1 MKNLF
6 FIFILIILALSSYAE
21 EASQYQSLE
30 WQKIELESKIRN
42 KYEKA
47 LAPIMTSKKYFIN
60 VDIKLKGELSVAPD
74 AAKKDAQPKL
84 RPTNLAPDKAP
95 EDTIVFSKLG
105 MQAPVVGNNDDSSE
119 TTDIKKRAVDLAK
132 AFDIFSYIE
141 SIKVNVMLDEK
152 LDEQTRDA
160 VKNIIDKIDLRY
172 NKRVEKAS
180 ITYVSMEEKRVPPK
194 PVVVEKPK
202 VVPPT
207 FWEKAIPWISKFNNA
222 IGLIAAVFLFGCF
235 LYLLFK
241 PYLDLQ
247 KEKLEFF
254 KKQTKKVEN
263 KNEEN
268 SKISGS
274 TTGAPSPVT
283 EVESVA
289 YLARFKHFIEKSPDE
304 AKMLIAK
311 WIKESSVESTN
322 ALKAIVKQLSTE
334 ELVSIFEMF
343 NLAERKKWKE
353 RIEGDILDQEIRE
366 ANAYMSKQI
375 VDNIMTPPLI
385 TDPEIQ
391 EVLTNIDAKQGADI
405 VNFDLELGSIL
416 LNVMNAKFVADVMKI
431 ISAEK
436 IESVIKLAV
445 EFDRSKLAEKLE
457 HFKASLP
464 TIKSVLYRSPFLE
477 NILNLISMSNKDNEK
492 FLYRVLAQS
501 ESETVVAQTALNNY
515 PFELIPMLGLPIV
528 KTVLNKMPQA
538 QRIKFLYTLESSQ
551 KDEWIELCA
560 PEGTKT
566 RDLFN
571 LEFEKIEMT
580 PSLKDDVLMETALL
594 YDEYTQQARI
604 IIRNSPDLMRS
615 LKPNVEQWI
624 LTLDPN
630 YVALVEESIS
640 EITDDL
646 ADLDKIAA

>member
-1 MKNLF
+1 MKSLF
-6 FIFILIILALSSYAE
+6 FIITLLILALSAFAE
-21 EASQYQSLE
+21 EASLYQSLE
-30 WQKIELESKIRN
+30 WQKIELENKIRN

-47 LAPIMTSKKYFIN
+47 LMPIMTSKKYFIN
-60 VDIKLKGELSVAPD
+60 IDIKLKGELSVAPD
-74 AAKKDAQPKL
+74 AVKKDAQPKL

-105 MQAPVVGNNDDSSE
+105 MQAPVVGNNDDSLE
-119 TTDIKKRAVDLAK
+119 NAEIKKRAVDLAK

-152 LDEQTRDA
+152 LDTETRDA
-160 VKNIIDKIDLRY
+160 VKTIIDKIDLRY
-172 NKRVEKAS
+172 NKKVEKAS
-180 ITYVSMEEKRVPPK
+180 ISYVSMEEKRVPPPK
-194 PVVVEKPK
+194 APEAPKPK

-254 KKQTKKVEN
+254 KKQTKKVQN

-268 SKISGS
+268 AKVTSDGTGS
-274 TTGAPSPVT
+274 SPLPVT
-283 EVESVA
+283 EDESVA
-289 YLARFKHFIEKSPDE
+289 YLARFKHFLEKSPEE
-304 AKMLIAK
+304 AKMLITS
-311 WIKESSVESTN
+311 WIKNNSVESTN
-322 ALKAIVKQLSTE
+322 ALKAIVKQLSSE
-334 ELVSIFEMF
+334 ELVALFEKF
-343 NLAERKKWKE
+343 NIAERKKWKE

-375 VDNIMTPPLI
+375 VENIMTPPLI

-391 EVLTNIDAKQGADI
+391 EVLTNIDPKQGADI
-405 VNFDLELGSIL
+405 VNYDLELGSIL
-416 LNVMNAKFVADVMKI
+416 LNVMNAKYVADVMKLI
-431 ISAEK
+431 PSDK
-436 IESVIKLAV
+436 IETVIKLAV
-445 EFDRSKLAEKLE
+445 SFDRTKLSEKLE
-457 HFKASLP
+457 QFKANLP

-492 FLYRVLAQS
+492 YLYAVLSQS
-501 ESETVVAQTALNNY
+501 ESEAVVVQTALNNY
-515 PFELIPMLGLPIV
+515 PFALIPTLNNSIV

-538 QRIKFLYTLESSQ
+538 QRIKFLYTLESPM
-551 KDEWIELCA
+551 KDEWLELCA

-571 LEFEKIEMT
+571 LEFEKIDMT
-580 PSLKDDVLMETALL
+580 SSLRDDVMMEAESL
-594 YDEYTQQARI
+594 YSEYCLQARI
-604 IIRNSPDLMRS
+604 IIRNSPDLMKVLRQ
-615 LKPNVEQWI
+615 NVEDWVSGSSPDQ
-624 LTLDPN
+624 
-630 YVALVEESIS
+630 SIATDLS
-640 EITDDL
+640 EDLDDL
-646 ADLDKIAA
+646 KVAA